1 MIPIEVEE
9 VSLHVMFRPTFHHAL
24 REESGLS
31 NEARKMAH
39 LREKALKHRISQRYN
54 AKVIP
59 RTFNEGELVL
69 RRADIGKPPVG
80 HGKLAAN

>member
-9 VSLHVMFRPTFHHAL
+9 VSPHVMFRPTCHQAL
-24 REESGLS
+24 REESDLS
-31 NEARKMAH
+31 SEVREMAH

-59 RTFNEGELVL
+59 RTFNDGELVL
-69 RRADIGKPPVG
+69 
-80 HGKLAAN
+80 